1 MTRLLT
7 VGAAQLGP
15 IERADT
21 RKDVVERL
29 LALLTEAA
37 DRRCDLVVFPEL
49 R

>member
-15 IERADT
+15 VERADT
-21 RKDVVERL
+21 RKDVVERM

-37 DRRCDLVVFPEL
+37 DSTATSSCSPSWR
-49 R
+49 